1 MKSSSLGGGLFL
13 WGSIIERFFS
23 REIMNVVKQ
32 AITHFSGSSQM
43 GLDNRQGERL
53 K

>member
-23 REIMNVVKQ
+23 RENLKVVKQ
-32 AITHFSGSSQM
+32 AIA
-43 GLDNRQGERL
+43 LYKEVIVEEAL
-53 K
+53 V